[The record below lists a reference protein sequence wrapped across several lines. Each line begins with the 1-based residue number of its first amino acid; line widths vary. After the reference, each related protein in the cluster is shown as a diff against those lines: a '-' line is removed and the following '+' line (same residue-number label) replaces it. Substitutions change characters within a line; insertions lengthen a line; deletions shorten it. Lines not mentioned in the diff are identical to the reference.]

1 MVVSGEV
8 YKQRTCISKINYCRT
23 ESKSEKVKNNGNT
36 CIVGTRG
43 ISNASWLFTYENHHW
58 AYLYCFK

>member
-23 ESKSEKVKNNGNT
+23 ESKSEKVKTNGNT

-43 ISNASWLFTYENHHW
+43 ISNAS
-58 AYLYCFK
+58 

>member
-23 ESKSEKVKNNGNT
+23 ESKSEK
-36 CIVGTRG
+36 G
-43 ISNASWLFTYENHHW
+43 IEQWKHMYRRNKGY
-58 AYLYCFK
+58 FKRILIIYI